1 MAGRANGLSEPGD
14 GHVIQSPSLFKN
26 WNQKK
31 EVIFFFNDETI
42 REVWELSEVVSLVW
56 ILLACE
62 HKPMYDEE

>member
-1 MAGRANGLSEPGD
+1 M
-14 GHVIQSPSLFKN
+14 IQSPSLFKN